1 MQMIRIFAAIV
12 FFEMVSLS
20 LSSCRENMDERKLE
34 QKPTEQFSVG
44 EIIISHRKRA
54 QWSAFEHEVWP
65 HWHQPNHYC
74 VASGRTVHNAP
85 MWSWMLDG
93 ISQCLSSVFS
103 FALRIFH
110 SVFYALLTHKPN
122 AFVSFNGWNRI
133 RRTFWQQ
140 YFRMLSIR
148 SLRMILNV
156 SFGRGCYSKMKE
168 NAEFLSRRNFHGN
181 IFASNDARM
190 RMTQWNVFNLSATI

>member
-20 LSSCRENMDERKLE
+20 FSSCRENIDERKLE
-34 QKPTEQFSVG
+34 QKPTEQSSVG

-74 VASGRTVHNAP
+74 VASSRTVHNAP

-103 FALRIFH
+103 FARLYIPFRVLCSVDTQSERIC
-110 SVFYALLTHKPN
+110 LLQRMESNSPHFLTTIFPN
-122 AFVSFNGWNRI
+122 AFHPFIADDSE
-133 RRTFWQQ
+133 
-140 YFRMLSIR
+140 
-148 SLRMILNV
+148 
-156 SFGRGCYSKMKE
+156 C
-168 NAEFLSRRNFHGN
+168 
-181 IFASNDARM
+181 
-190 RMTQWNVFNLSATI
+190 